1 MSRFLLVVPPLTGHI
16 NPLVAVAAELT
27 ARGHEVE
34 WCGYADRI
42 RDAAGSAAVI
52 HECVLP
58 GTGELTRPPTL
69 TGPAAFR
76 FLWDDFFIPLA
87 EAMAPAVAS
96 AVRTFRPDAVVTDQH
111 AVAGALVCE
120 RLGVPYFTSASTSAE
135 LVDPLA
141 DLPKVAAWLTGR
153 LNALREAIGDPA
165 ATHDPRFSPYGVLA
179 FTSRELVGDMAAPDA
194 ERVHLVGPAM
204 AERPEVPDFPWEA
217 LDPSRELVL
226 VSLGT
231 ANADAG
237 TRFLRE
243 AAGALDLLADRV
255 QGVVVDPGGR
265 LTDPP
270 PGILVR
276 PYVPQ
281 LELLGRARAVVG
293 HGGHNTVCE
302 ALWHGLPLV
311 LAPIRDDQPIVARQ
325 VAAAGAGIRVRFGRV
340 DAPKLAEALR
350 TVLDDT
356 GGHRTAAAAIGRSLR
371 VAGGRRAA
379 ADHLEQ
385 LVTAHP
391 VASAGR

>member
-16 NPLVAVAAELT
+16 NPLVGVAAELT
-27 ARGHEVE
+27 RRGHEVM
-34 WCGYADRI
+34 WCGHADRI
-42 RDAAGSAAVI
+42 RDVAGPAAVI
-52 HECVLP
+52 HPCTLP
-58 GTGELTRPPTL
+58 GTGELVRPPTL

-76 FLWDDFFIPLA
+76 FLWEDFFVPLA
-87 EAMAPAVAS
+87 EAMAPAVAD
-96 AVRTFRPDAVVTDQH
+96 AVRAFRPDAVVSDQH

-141 DLPKVAAWLTGR
+141 ELPRVAAWLTGR
-153 LNALREAIGDPA
+153 LAALREAIGDPA

-179 FTSRELVGDMAAPDA
+179 FTSRALLGDAALPW
-194 ERVHLVGPAM
+194 ERVHLVGPVVAD
-204 AERPEVPDFPWEA
+204 RPQDPGFPWDA
-217 LDPSRELVL
+217 LDPSRDLVF

-231 ANADAG
+231 ANTDAG
-237 TRFLRE
+237 ARFLGE
-243 AAGALDLLADRV
+243 AVRALGMLADRV
-255 QGVVVDPGGR
+255 QGVVADPGGH

-281 LELLGRARAVVG
+281 LELLGRARAVVS
-293 HGGHNTVCE
+293 HSGHNTVCE

-325 VAAAGAGIRVRFGRV
+325 VVEAGAGVRVRFGRV

-356 GGHRTAAAAIGRSLR
+356 GPHRAAAAAIGRSLR
-371 VAGGRRAA
+371 AAGGQRAA

-385 LVTAHP
+385 LVATRPAAP
-391 VASAGR
+391 AGR

>member
-34 WCGYADRI
+34 WCGYADRV
-42 RDAAGSAAVI
+42 RDAAGSTAVV
-52 HECVLP
+52 HPCVLP
-58 GTGELTRPPTL
+58 GTSELVRPPTL

-76 FLWDDFFIPLA
+76 FLWEDFFIPLA

-96 AVRTFRPDAVVTDQH
+96 AVHTFRPDAVVTDQH

-153 LNALREAIGDPA
+153 LDALREAIGDPA

-179 FTSRELVGDMAAPDA
+179 FTSRELVGDTAAPPS
-194 ERVHLVGPAM
+194 ERVHLLGPAF
-204 AERPEVPDFPWEA
+204 ADRPGDPDFPWEA
-217 LDPSRELVL
+217 LDPSRALVL

-231 ANADAG
+231 ANTDAG
-237 TRFLRE
+237 ARFLHE
-243 AAGALDLLADRV
+243 AAAALELLANRV
-255 QGVVVDPGGR
+255 QGVVVDPGG
-265 LTDPP
+265 LLAEPP

-276 PYVPQ
+276 RYVPQ
-281 LELLGRARAVVG
+281 LELLGRASAVVC

-302 ALWHGLPLV
+302 TLWHGLPLV
-311 LAPIRDDQPIVARQ
+311 IAPIRDDQPIVARQ
-325 VAAAGAGIRVRFGRV
+325 VTEAGAGIRVRFGRV

-391 VASAGR
+391 VAPAGR